1 MSTPAADTVD
11 ASRVPSARKILHLS
25 VSALAVLVAEPLYL
39 MEDLAVVGRL
49 GAVALAALGV
59 GSLILGV
66 VSTQLTFLS
75 YGTTA
80 RSARLYGRGD
90 RAGAVAEGVAASWIA
105 IVVGLAIVALMQA
118 IAPWVVGVIAP
129 SGGVSGEATG
139 WVRIAV
145 CGVPLILLSMAGN
158 GWMRGVQDTRRPVV
172 YVVIGLGV
180 SAVICPLLVHGL
192 LGFPDLG
199 LHGSAV
205 ANLIGQSISGLL
217 FAQRIVIEAA
227 QGKRLRHN
235 MRALRPQWS
244 TIRAQL
250 ALARDLIVRSLSF
263 QVCFLSAAAV
273 AARFGVA
280 SLAAHQLVLQLWNF
294 VSLILD
300 SVAIAAQSLV
310 GAALGARAI
319 ASAISVARKVTI
331 LSVTA
336 AAALVALFAAGQ
348 PVLARIFTNDTEVLD
363 AVVTPWWFFVAMLP
377 IAGVVFALDGVLL
390 GGGDAAYLRT
400 TTVAC
405 ALVGFL
411 PMIWLSLV
419 FDWGLAG
426 IWTGLCLF
434 MVLRLI
440 ALVARMATGR
450 WTAIELR

>member
-1 MSTPAADTVD
+1 MSTPAADATTD
-11 ASRVPSARKILHLS
+11 PSAVPGVRAILHLT

-80 RSARLYGRGD
+80 RSARLFGRGD
-90 RAGAVAEGVAASWIA
+90 RAGAVDEGIAASWIA
-105 IVVGLAIVALMQA
+105 VVVGLVIVAVMQV

-205 ANLIGQSISGLL
+205 ANLVGQSISGLL
-217 FAQRIVIEAA
+217 FAQRLLAEKTS
-227 QGKRLRHN
+227 GG
-235 MRALRPQWS
+235 LRPRWT

-294 VSLILD
+294 VSLLLD
-300 SVAIAAQSLV
+300 SLAIAAQSLV
-310 GAALGARAI
+310 GAALGAKAI
-319 ASAISVARKVTI
+319 PGAIGVARKVTAM
-331 LSVTA
+331 SVA
-336 AAALVALFAAGQ
+336 AALALVALFAAGQ
-348 PVLARIFTNDTEVLD
+348 PVLARIFTDDRDVLD

-377 IAGVVFALDGVLL
+377 VAGVVFALDGVLL

-400 TTVAC
+400 STVVC

-411 PMIWLSLV
+411 PMIWASLV

-434 MVLRLI
+434 MVLRLV
-440 ALVARMATGR
+440 ALVARMSTGR

>member
-1 MSTPAADTVD
+1 MSTPATNASSATDATTVPGVR
-11 ASRVPSARKILHLS
+11 AILRLS
-25 VSALAVLVAEPLYL
+25 VSALAVLIAEPLYL

-49 GAVALAALGV
+49 GAIALAALGV

-80 RSARLYGRGD
+80 RSARLFGRGD
-90 RAGAVAEGVAASWIA
+90 RAGAVSEGIAASWIA
-105 IVVGLAIVALMQA
+105 VVVGLAIIAVMQV
-118 IAPWVVGVIAP
+118 IAPWVIGVIAP
-129 SGGVSGEATG
+129 SGGVSGEAVG

-158 GWMRGVQDTRRPVV
+158 GWMRGVQETRRPVI
-172 YVVIGLGV
+172 YVAIGLGV
-180 SAVICPLLVHGL
+180 SAIVCPLLVHGL
-192 LGFPDLG
+192 LGLPDMG

-217 FAQRIVIEAA
+217 FAQRLVVEPSAT
-227 QGKRLRHN
+227 G
-235 MRALRPQWS
+235 LRPRWA
-244 TIRAQL
+244 TVGAQL
-250 ALARDLIVRSLSF
+250 ALARDLVVRSLSF

-280 SLAAHQLVLQLWNF
+280 SLAAHQIVLQLWNF
-294 VSLILD
+294 VSLLLD
-300 SVAIAAQSLV
+300 SLAIAAQSLV
-310 GAALGARAI
+310 GAALGARTISGAT
-319 ASAISVARKVTI
+319 SVARRVTI
-331 LSVTA
+331 LSVA
-336 AAALVALFAAGQ
+336 GAAGLMAVFALGA
-348 PVLARIFTNDTEVLD
+348 PDLARIFSDDAEVLD

-377 IAGVVFALDGVLL
+377 VAGVVFALDGVLL

-400 TTVAC
+400 TTLAS

-411 PMIWLSLV
+411 PVIWLSLV

-426 IWTGLCLF
+426 IWSGLCLF
-434 MVLRLI
+434 MVLRFV
-440 ALVARMATGR
+440 ALVARMSTGR